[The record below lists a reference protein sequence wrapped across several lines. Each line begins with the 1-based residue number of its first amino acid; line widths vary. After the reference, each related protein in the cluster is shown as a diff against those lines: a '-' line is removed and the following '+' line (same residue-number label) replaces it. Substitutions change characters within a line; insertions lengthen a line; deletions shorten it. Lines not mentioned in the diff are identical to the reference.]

1 MHSAIPEI
9 RSRANTGRRQT
20 GFSIVELM
28 IVVAIIGLLAGI
40 GVPSYRD
47 YVNKGKRTEG
57 KAALTAAAA
66 RLERYYTQ
74 NNCYPSAACG
84 NPTSPDS
91 ATALT
96 NAGIPGFSGDTAAK
110 AAYNISLSVTPQ
122 AFTVTASPA
131 SPFTDPLCG
140 NLTLTNTGRKW
151 TQKNGSTDD
160 VTRPEGCW

>member
-1 MHSAIPEI
+1 MHAAMPEF
-9 RSRANTGRRQT
+9 RPTRESGRRQA

-66 RLERYYTQ
+66 RMERYYTQ

-84 NPTSPDS
+84 NPTSADS

-96 NAGIPGFSGDTAAK
+96 NAGIPGFSGESASK

-122 AFTVTASPA
+122 AFTVTAVPRA
-131 SPFTDPLCG
+131 PFTDPLCG

-151 TQKNGSTDD
+151 TQTNGTSDD
-160 VTRPEGCW
+160 ATRPEGCW

>member
-9 RSRANTGRRQT
+9 RPTRKAGRRQT

-28 IVVAIIGLLAGI
+28 IVIAIIGLLAGI
-40 GVPSYRD
+40 AVPSYRD
-47 YVNKGKRTEG
+47 QVNKGKRTEG

-66 RLERYYTQ
+66 RMERYYTQ

-84 NPTSPDS
+84 NPTSADS

-96 NAGIPGFSGDTAAK
+96 NAGIPGFSGDNATK

-122 AFTVTASPA
+122 VFTITAAPRA
-131 SPFTDPLCG
+131 PFTDPLCG
-140 NLTLTNTGRKW
+140 NLTLANTGRKW
-151 TQKNGSTDD
+151 TQSNGVSDD
-160 VTRPEGCW
+160 ATRPEGCW